1 MQKLATDN
9 NGCAKGASRRSAVE
23 PSSLSRLSES
33 YVKPCQGDCSRDA
46 AKGDAARTLE
56 RLEDRT
62 Q

>member
-1 MQKLATDN
+1 MQKLASGN
-9 NGCAKGASRRSAVE
+9 NGCANGASHRSTVE

-46 AKGDAARTLE
+46 AKGDASRTFE

-62 Q
+62 